1 MPYERTKSKV
11 RRKYNKKV
19 IREPSLYIISSIK
32 NNIMYVYQRENNIAG
47 NRC

>member
-19 IREPSLYIISSIK
+19 IRELSLYIMSFIK
-32 NNIMYVYQRENNIAG
+32 DNTTYVYA
-47 NRC
+47 